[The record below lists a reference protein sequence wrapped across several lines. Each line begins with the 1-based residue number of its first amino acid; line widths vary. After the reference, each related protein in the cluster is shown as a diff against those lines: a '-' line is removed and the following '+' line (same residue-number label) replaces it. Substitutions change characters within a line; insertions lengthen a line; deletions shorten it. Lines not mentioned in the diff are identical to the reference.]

1 MKKLIKETW
10 KEALFPYLV
19 YVMFFLGMGLISG
32 GIVHMPL
39 DPRKNLIVLS
49 IGMGVFV
56 IASLLNETVID
67 KKDLSIMSTIRLVVF
82 SLLLSVGIGMIS
94 GGIQHFEDVLD
105 YAGYLIPGGIL
116 ISLIGFLFK
125 NSIKLSAKKA
135 IPLFIIVLSL
145 LFSLSFS
152 LKNIAENMPEAGG
165 HSHGGGS
172 DHSEEE
178 EVSSSIVVENDSTS
192 EGASNNSS
200 YYFTANEDGS
210 ISRLDAVTNKV
221 LATISVTGQV
231 HNVQISP
238 DNKILAATLVPKAD
252 GHDDGG
258 SVHGHG
264 YVLFYNAETNE
275 LITKVNVGNHPAH
288 VVFTNDGKYVLAT
301 DSDKNNVSVIDLS
314 TSKVIKTI
322 DTGKGPHGFRISS
335 DSKYAYIANSESD
348 TISVIDINELKEIK
362 TIQVGNN
369 PITTAITE
377 DNTMLLATLNSE
389 NSLAFVD
396 LATNEVQKVAVGE
409 GPAQVYIQ
417 KDNKFAFV
425 ANQGTESNPSN
436 TLSKIDL
443 STKEVVATIEV
454 GHGAHGI
461 VVSDD
466 NKYVYVTNMYDNT
479 VSVIDNS
486 KNKVIAIIPVGKT
499 PNGITYKN

>member
-1 MKKLIKETW
+1 MKKLINDTW
-10 KEALFPYLV
+10 KEALFPYIV

-39 DPRKNLIVLS
+39 DPQKNMIVLA

-67 KKDLSIMSTIRLVVF
+67 KKDLSLISTIRLVAF

-125 NSIKLSAKKA
+125 NSIKLGAKKA
-135 IPLFIIVLSL
+135 IPLFIVVMSL
-145 LFSLSFS
+145 LFSLSLS
-152 LKNIAENMPEAGG
+152 LKNVAANMPKTGG

-172 DHSEEE
+172 DHNEE
-178 EVSSSIVVENDSTS
+178 EVSSSIVVENNSTS
-192 EGASNNSS
+192 QDTLNNSS

-210 ISRLDAVTNKV
+210 ISKLDVVTNKV
-221 LATISVTGQV
+221 LATINVTGKV

-238 DNKILAATLVPKAD
+238 DSKILAATLVPKAD
-252 GHDDGG
+252 GHND
-258 SVHGHG
+258 HGHG

-288 VVFTNDGKYVLAT
+288 VVFTNDGKYALST
-301 DSDKNNVSVIDLS
+301 DSEKNNVSVIDLS

-335 DSKYAYIANSESD
+335 DSKYAYIANSEAD
-348 TISVIDINELKEIK
+348 TISVIDITELKEAK

-389 NSLAFVD
+389 NSLAIVN
-396 LATNEVQKVAVGE
+396 LATDEVQKIAVGE

-417 KDNKFAFV
+417 KDSKFAFV

-443 STKEVVATIEV
+443 STKEVVSTIEV
-454 GHGAHGI
+454 GNGAHGI

-479 VSVIDNS
+479 ISVIDNS
-486 KNKVIAIIPVGKT
+486 KNKVIAIIPVGET

>member
-1 MKKLIKETW
+1 MKKLLKNTW
-10 KEALFPYLV
+10 KEALFPYIV
-19 YVMFFLGMGLISG
+19 YVMFFLGMGLTSG
-32 GIVHMPL
+32 SIVHMPL
-39 DPRKNLIVLS
+39 DPHRYTIVLFV
-49 IGMGVFV
+49 GMGVFV

-67 KKDLSIMSTIRLVVF
+67 KKHLSLLSTIRLVIF

-105 YAGYLIPGGIL
+105 YAGYLIPGGIIL
-116 ISLIGFLFK
+116 SLVGFLFK
-125 NSIKLSAKKA
+125 NNIKLGIKA
-135 IPLFIIVLSL
+135 LAPLFTIVLVLSI
-145 LFSLSFS
+145 SLSFS
-152 LKNIAENMPEAGG
+152 LRNLAASMPKTSG
-165 HSHGGGS
+165 HSHGSGS
-172 DHSEEE
+172 EHSEE
-178 EVSSSIVVENDSTS
+178 EVSSSIAVESDSTS
-192 EGASNNSS
+192 TDALNNSS

-210 ISRLDAVTNKV
+210 ISKLDAVTNKV
-221 LATISVTGQV
+221 LATIKVTGKV

-238 DNKILAATLVPKAD
+238 DSKILAATLVPKAD

-264 YVLFYNAETNE
+264 YILFYNAETNE
-275 LITKVNVGNHPAH
+275 LISKVNVGNHPAH

-301 DSDKNNVSVIDLS
+301 DSEKNNVSVIDLS

-322 DTGKGPHGFRISS
+322 NTGKGPHGFRISS
-335 DSKYAYIANSESD
+335 DSKYAYIANSEAD
-348 TISVIDINELKEIK
+348 TISVIDIPELKEIK

-377 DNTMLLATLNSE
+377 DNTTLLATLNSE
-389 NSLAFVD
+389 NSLAIVD
-396 LATNEVQKVAVGE
+396 LATDKVQKIAVGE

-425 ANQGTESNPSN
+425 ANQGTESNPSK
-436 TLSKIDL
+436 TLSKIDI

-454 GHGAHGI
+454 GNGAHGI

-466 NKYVYVTNMYDNT
+466 NNYVYVTNMYDNT

-486 KNKVIAIIPVGKT
+486 KNKVIAIIPVGET
-499 PNGITYKN
+499 PNGITFKK

>member
-1 MKKLIKETW
+1 MKNLIKDTW
-10 KEALFPYLV
+10 KEALFPYIV
-19 YVMFFLGMGLISG
+19 YVMFFLGMGLTSG
-32 GIVHMPL
+32 SIVHMPL
-39 DPRKNLIVLS
+39 DPHRYTIVLFV
-49 IGMGVFV
+49 GMGIFV

-67 KKDLSIMSTIRLVVF
+67 KKHLSFLSTIRLVIF

-105 YAGYLIPGGIL
+105 YAGYLIPGGIML
-116 ISLIGFLFK
+116 SLFGFLFK
-125 NSIKLSAKKA
+125 NNIKLGIKA
-135 IPLFIIVLSL
+135 AAPLFTIVLILSI
-145 LFSLSFS
+145 SLSFS
-152 LKNIAENMPEAGG
+152 LRNLAASMPKTEG

-172 DHSEEE
+172 EHSDEE

-192 EGASNNSS
+192 EDASNNSS

-210 ISRLDAVTNKV
+210 ISKLNAVTNKV
-221 LATISVTGQV
+221 LATISVTGKV

-238 DNKILAATLVPKAD
+238 DNKILAATLVPKSD
-252 GHDDGG
+252 GHDDSG

-301 DSDKNNVSVIDLS
+301 DSEKNNVSVIDLS

-335 DSKYAYIANSESD
+335 DSKYAYIANSEAD
-348 TISVIDINELKEIK
+348 TISVIDITELKEVK

-389 NSLAFVD
+389 NSLAIVN
-396 LATNEVQKVAVGE
+396 LATDEVQKIAVGE

-417 KDNKFAFV
+417 KDSKFAFV

-443 STKEVVATIEV
+443 STKEVVSTIKV
-454 GHGAHGI
+454 GNGAHGI

-466 NKYVYVTNMYDNT
+466 NKYVYITNMYDNT
-479 VSVIDNS
+479 VSVIDNL
-486 KNKVIAIIPVGKT
+486 KNKVIAIIPVGET

>member
-1 MKKLIKETW
+1 MC
-10 KEALFPYLV
+10 
-19 YVMFFLGMGLISG
+19 
-32 GIVHMPL
+32 
-39 DPRKNLIVLS
+39 
-49 IGMGVFV
+49 
-56 IASLLNETVID
+56 
-67 KKDLSIMSTIRLVVF
+67 
-82 SLLLSVGIGMIS
+82 LLL
-94 GGIQHFEDVLD
+94 
-105 YAGYLIPGGIL
+105 YTNTT
-116 ISLIGFLFK
+116 K
-125 NSIKLSAKKA
+125 
-135 IPLFIIVLSL
+135 
-145 LFSLSFS
+145 
-152 LKNIAENMPEAGG
+152 
-165 HSHGGGS
+165 
-172 DHSEEE
+172 
-178 EVSSSIVVENDSTS
+178 
-192 EGASNNSS
+192 
-200 YYFTANEDGS
+200 
-210 ISRLDAVTNKV
+210 LDAATNKV
-221 LATISVTGQV
+221 LATISVTGKV

-238 DNKILAATLVPKAD
+238 DNKILAATLVPKTD

-275 LITKVNVGNHPAH
+275 LISKVNIGNHPAH

-301 DSDKNNVSVIDLS
+301 DSENNNVSVIDLS
-314 TSKVIKTI
+314 TSKVVKTI

-335 DSKYAYIANSESD
+335 DSKYAYIANSEAD
-348 TISVIDINELKEIK
+348 TISVIDITELKEVK

-389 NSLAFVD
+389 NSLAIVN
-396 LATNEVQKVAVGE
+396 LATDEVQKIAVGE

-417 KDNKFAFV
+417 KDSKFAFV

-454 GHGAHGI
+454 GNGAHGI

-486 KNKVIAIIPVGKT
+486 KNKVIAIIPVGET